1 MTLRPAPYDLR
12 LAARTLALSG
22 VALSVV
28 GLIEWITDE
37 RGVATPGTGGR
48 SIGLL
53 PLVPVAAAIAVVVA
67 LAPAQSSGELRAL
80 SALGAPPL
88 RARAAPIVTA
98 ALLACLA
105 GLFVASGAMDVSP
118 LFPPP
123 TVASDYHVEH
133 TAEGEV
139 VFVSARRHT
148 KIDSHDVLGRAD
160 DAPLEAP
167 PSPSLPRHAVAA
179 AALAIA
185 AAGTALALWV
195 GSPLR
200 SRPLRTLIVG
210 ALYGAAQVAAFQ
222 SAGARAIP
230 ALAIVV
236 PPLFLLAVAVFE
248 HRAARLSRSDPWL

>member
-1 MTLRPAPYDLR
+1 MRPAPYDYR
-12 LAARTLALSG
+12 LAARTLALSL

-37 RGVATPGTGGR
+37 RGIATPGTGGR

-53 PLVPVAAAIAVVVA
+53 PLVPVAGAIAVLVA
-67 LAPAQSSGELRAL
+67 LAPAQASGELRAL
-80 SALGAPPL
+80 SALGAAPL

-105 GLFVASGAMDVSP
+105 GLFVAAGAMDVAP

-123 TVASDYHVEH
+123 SIASDYHVERN
-133 TAEGEV
+133 AQGEV
-139 VFVSARRHT
+139 EFVSARRHT
-148 KIDSHDVLGRAD
+148 VVDARDILARAD
-160 DAPLEAP
+160 DAPIDQP
-167 PSPSLPRHAVAA
+167 QGSSLPRNAVAA

-200 SRPLRTLIVG
+200 NRPLRTLLVG

-230 ALAIVV
+230 AFAIVV
-236 PPLFLLAVAVFE
+236 PSLLLLIVAVFE
-248 HRAARLSRSDPWL
+248 HRAERLSRNDPWL

>member
-1 MTLRPAPYDLR
+1 MSMRPAPYDLR
-12 LAARTLALSG
+12 LAARTLALSV

-53 PLVPVAAAIAVVVA
+53 PLVPVAGAIAVLVA
-67 LAPAQSSGELRAL
+67 LAPAKASGELRAL
-80 SALGAPPL
+80 SALGAAPL

-105 GLFVASGAMDVSP
+105 GVFVAAGAMDVAP

-123 TVASDYHVEH
+123 SIASDYRVEH
-133 TAEGEV
+133 DERGAV

-148 KIDSHDVLGRAD
+148 KVDEQDVLTRAD
-160 DAPLEAP
+160 DAPIDRGNE
-167 PSPSLPRHAVAA
+167 STLPRHAVLA

-230 ALAIVV
+230 ALTIVV
-236 PPLFLLAVAVFE
+236 PSLLLLAIAMLE
-248 HRAARLSRSDPWL
+248 HRAARLSHTDPWL